1 MAKNT
6 AKPLFSLMRL
16 SLFIGVIGLLVL
28 AGGIGLQTQ
37 SNYQELAELLRV
49 LGAILIGISIAG
61 LVIDRRRQIYGF
73 SQTRQ
78 ARFGA
83 NAVLLTLSFMGIVVL
98 INYLAHRHPQRWDLT
113 ENKSFTLSDQSIKIL
128 KNLKDKVKITAFYTL
143 SNPLRQDVSNLL
155 ETYREQA
162 GDKLDVK
169 IVDPERQPGLALRY
183 GISSDSI
190 ILEKGTLRKTV
201 TGTQEQDL
209 TNALLAITRE
219 KKPVIYFLQG
229 HGELDPE
236 DFDLRKGLSG
246 IKQALEAE
254 NYQVSR
260 LFLQAS
266 GGKVPTDAAALIIA
280 GPETP
285 LTAPERQAI
294 QEYLDQRGGRVLLSF
309 KPRVQ
314 TGLESMVSKY
324 GVQVGQDLV
333 IDPGRNIQNDV
344 SSPAITEYSF
354 HPITKDLMRTI
365 TFFPLVRTVQLKNPP
380 EGVNGTELFKSSS
393 ASWAERNLKENSL
406 VRKDPGDAQGPL
418 SLAVALTINHNNKA
432 NQDKQGKTA
441 QDKVQEKP
449 KESRLVIFGN
459 AIFASNGFARLL
471 GNADLFLNSIAW
483 LAEQE
488 DLISIRAKETIN
500 RQIELTNQQS
510 QLVFY
515 ISVLGMPLLVLLM
528 GAWVFWQRR

>member
-6 AKPLFSLMRL
+6 ASPLFSLMRL
-16 SLFIGVIGLLVL
+16 SLLIGILGLLVL

-37 SNYQELAELLRV
+37 SNFKELAELLRV
-49 LGAILIGISIAG
+49 LGAILTGIAIAG
-61 LVIDRRRQIYGF
+61 LLIDRRRQIYGF

-83 NAVLLTLSFMGIVVL
+83 NAVLLTLSFMGIIVL
-98 INYLAHRHPQRWDLT
+98 LNYLGHRHPQRWDLT
-113 ENKSFTLSDQSIKIL
+113 QNKSFTLSDQSIKIL
-128 KNLKDKVKITAFYTL
+128 KNLKDKIRITAFYTL
-143 SNPLRQDVSNLL
+143 SNPQRQEVSNLL
-155 ETYREQA
+155 ETYREQS
-162 GDKLDVK
+162 GDKLEVQL
-169 IVDPERQPGLALRY
+169 IDPERQPGLALRY

-201 TGTQEQDL
+201 TGTQEQDV
-209 TNALLAITRE
+209 TNALLTLTRE
-219 KKPVIYFLQG
+219 KKPVLYFLQG

-236 DFDLRKGLSG
+236 DFDLRKGLSS
-246 IKQALEAE
+246 IKQALESE

-266 GGKVPTDAAALIIA
+266 GGKIPDNASALIIA

-294 QEYLDQRGGRVLLSF
+294 QEYLSKRSGRVLLSL
-309 KPRVQ
+309 KPRIQ
-314 TGLESMVSKY
+314 TGLESVVAQY

-344 SSPAITEYSF
+344 SSPAVTEYSF
-354 HPITKDLMRTI
+354 HPITQDLLRTI
-365 TFFPLVRTVQLKNPP
+365 TFFPLVRSVQLKNPP

-393 ASWAERNLKENSL
+393 QSWGESNLKENSL
-406 VRKDPGDAQGPL
+406 VRKDPQDAQGPL
-418 SLAVALTINHNNKA
+418 SLAVALTINKTPGKSNQKKA
-432 NQDKQGKTA
+432 
-441 QDKVQEKP
+441 
-449 KESRLVIFGN
+449 ESRLVVFGN
-459 AIFASNGFARLL
+459 AVFASNGFARLL
-471 GNADLFLNSIAW
+471 GNADLFLNSVAW

-488 DLISIRAKETIN
+488 DLIAIRAKETIN
-500 RQIELTNQQS
+500 RQLELTNQQN

-515 ISVLGMPLLVLLM
+515 LSVLGMPLLVLVM